1 MSVEVKTRR
10 IINSPIDS
18 NSFILYR
25 EDKSNCIVIDPGTP
39 GCDKLLLILNEL
51 KLKPEYI
58 FLTHEHFDHIWGVN
72 KLKDTFNSKIVCS
85 KECAESIIQR
95 KKNMSVF
102 YDQKGFDTYPAD
114 ILIEDLNY
122 MLFQD
127 GIKIEFIASQ
137 GHSNGSICILVGN
150 NLFTG
155 DTIIYNTKTVLKF
168 PGGSKEKL
176 KLSLEMIFSKLK
188 DKVISVF
195 PGHGNCFLLSEITF
209 GNLM

>member
-1 MSVEVKTRR
+1 MEVKIRR
-10 IINSPIDS
+10 IINSPIES

-25 EDKSNCIVIDPGTP
+25 EDNSNCIVIDPGTLE
-39 GCDKLLLILNEL
+39 CDKLLHLLNEL

-72 KLKDTFNSKIVCS
+72 KLKDTFESKIVCS
-85 KECAESIIQR
+85 KECAESITQR

-102 YDQKGFDTYPAD
+102 YDQEGFDTYPAD

-122 MLFQD
+122 MLIQD
-127 GIKIEFIASQ
+127 GIKIEFIETQ

-155 DTIIYNTKTVLKF
+155 DTIIYNTRTVVKF
-168 PGGSKEKL
+168 PGGNKAKL
-176 KLSLEMIFSKLK
+176 KMSIDSILRKVHGK
-188 DKVISVF
+188 DITIF
-195 PGHGNCFLLSEITF
+195 PGHGKSFSANQILPEDLL
-209 GNLM
+209 

>member
-25 EDKSNCIVIDPGTP
+25 EDYSNCIVIDPGTLE
-39 GCDKLLLILNEL
+39 CDKLIHHLNEL
-51 KLKPEYI
+51 KLKPKYI

-72 KLKDTFNSKIVCS
+72 KLKDTYNSKIVCS
-85 KECAESIIQR
+85 KECAESIIHR

-122 MLFQD
+122 HLVQD
-127 GIKIEFIASQ
+127 DLKIEFIESK
-137 GHSNGSICILVGN
+137 GHSNGSICILVEN

-155 DTIIYNTKTVLKF
+155 DTILYNTKTVVKF
-168 PGGSKEKL
+168 PGGDKEKL
-176 KLSLEMIFSKLK
+176 KLSLELIFSRLK

-195 PGHGNCFLLSEITF
+195 PGHGNCFLLNEIAF